1 MVSKRSSAAKSLGLA
16 ILFDFRQVLVIQ
28 INCGFSFRSE
38 LLRSLCILKPLGW
51 LLRVGSVQPACSCCA
66 PESVRTA
73 RQIPQC
79 RSVVRSS
86 RFSAGN
92 LRPAQATAFLYPLFP
107 VRPASIKALV
117 RTTAIWG
124 LSYTNLNHAGLIGGQ
139 DSSASKSTL
148 NSASKNSIVAG
159 WLSSDASRVDSSA
172 HSNRRSRVNGKM
184 ILPKSVCLK
193 SPQVFRVLP
202 NEISLRSSRTYEL
215 CHLGLQPTFARNG
228 TSSKEGCQ
236 PSFAQRRIMLFY
248 ETFHDQPQIANSQY
262 FCHCRSL

>member
-1 MVSKRSSAAKSLGLA
+1 MQLARAVPQKAFVLLVRYLSADQS
-16 ILFDFRQVLVIQ
+16 FDPAAFRRVTYAQRKQ
-28 INCGFSFRSE
+28 
-38 LLRSLCILKPLGW
+38 LL
-51 LLRVGSVQPACSCCA
+51 
-66 PESVRTA
+66 
-73 RQIPQC
+73 
-79 RSVVRSS
+79 
-86 RFSAGN
+86 
-92 LRPAQATAFLYPLFP
+92 FLYPLFP

-193 SPQVFRVLP
+193 SPPQVFRVLP

-228 TSSKEGCQ
+228 TSSKRGL
-236 PSFAQRRIMLFY
+236 S
-248 ETFHDQPQIANSQY
+248 TK
-262 FCHCRSL
+262 FCTKRTLIHF

>member
-1 MVSKRSSAAKSLGLA
+1 MIYYSEQLFSDTFRFQTGARYPDQLWLFFQKRASSLALHTEAPWLAA
-16 ILFDFRQVLVIQ
+16 
-28 INCGFSFRSE
+28 
-38 LLRSLCILKPLGW
+38 
-51 LLRVGSVQPACSCCA
+51 LRVGSVQPACSCCA

-86 RFSAGN
+86 RF
-92 LRPAQATAFLYPLFP
+92 RRVTYAQRKQLLFLYPLFP

-159 WLSSDASRVDSSA
+159 WLSSDASRVDS
-172 HSNRRSRVNGKM
+172 V
-184 ILPKSVCLK
+184 
-193 SPQVFRVLP
+193 
-202 NEISLRSSRTYEL
+202 RTPIDAAE
-215 CHLGLQPTFARNG
+215 
-228 TSSKEGCQ
+228 
-236 PSFAQRRIMLFY
+236 
-248 ETFHDQPQIANSQY
+248 
-262 FCHCRSL
+262 

>member
-1 MVSKRSSAAKSLGLA
+1 MQLARAVPQKAFVLLVRYLSADQS
-16 ILFDFRQVLVIQ
+16 FDPAAFRRVTYAQRKQ
-28 INCGFSFRSE
+28 
-38 LLRSLCILKPLGW
+38 LL
-51 LLRVGSVQPACSCCA
+51 
-66 PESVRTA
+66 
-73 RQIPQC
+73 
-79 RSVVRSS
+79 
-86 RFSAGN
+86 
-92 LRPAQATAFLYPLFP
+92 FLYPLFP

-193 SPQVFRVLP
+193 SPPTGLP
-202 NEISLRSSRTYEL
+202 RSS
-215 CHLGLQPTFARNG
+215 
-228 TSSKEGCQ
+228 K
-236 PSFAQRRIMLFY
+236 
-248 ETFHDQPQIANSQY
+248 
-262 FCHCRSL
+262 

>member
-1 MVSKRSSAAKSLGLA
+1 MPQKAFVLLVRYLSADQS
-16 ILFDFRQVLVIQ
+16 FDTAAFR
-28 INCGFSFRSE
+28 
-38 LLRSLCILKPLGW
+38 
-51 LLRVGSVQPACSCCA
+51 RV
-66 PESVRTA
+66 TY
-73 RQIPQC
+73 
-79 RSVVRSS
+79 
-86 RFSAGN
+86 
-92 LRPAQATAFLYPLFP
+92 AQRKQLPFLYPLFP
-107 VRPASIKALV
+107 ARPASIKALV

-193 SPQVFRVLP
+193 SPPQVFRVLP

-228 TSSKEGCQ
+228 TSSKRGL
-236 PSFAQRRIMLFY
+236 S
-248 ETFHDQPQIANSQY
+248 TK
-262 FCHCRSL
+262 FCTKRTLIHF

>member
-1 MVSKRSSAAKSLGLA
+1 MPQKAFVLLVRYLSADQS
-16 ILFDFRQVLVIQ
+16 FDPAAFRRVTYAQRKQ
-28 INCGFSFRSE
+28 
-38 LLRSLCILKPLGW
+38 LL
-51 LLRVGSVQPACSCCA
+51 
-66 PESVRTA
+66 
-73 RQIPQC
+73 
-79 RSVVRSS
+79 
-86 RFSAGN
+86 
-92 LRPAQATAFLYPLFP
+92 FLYPLFP

-159 WLSSDASRVDSSA
+159 WLSSDASHVDSSA

-193 SPQVFRVLP
+193 SPPQVFRVLP

-215 CHLGLQPTFARNG
+215 CHLGLQPTFARNVHIFQ
-228 TSSKEGCQ
+228 KRVVNQ
-236 PSFAQRRIMLFY
+236 VLHKRRIMLFY
-248 ETFHDQPQIANSQY
+248 ETFHDPTSD
-262 FCHCRSL
+262 CK

>member
-1 MVSKRSSAAKSLGLA
+1 MQLARAVPQKAFVLLVRYLSADQSFDPAAFRRVTYAQRKQL
-16 ILFDFRQVLVIQ
+16 LFSVPTISGAA
-28 INCGFSFRSE
+28 GFN
-38 LLRSLCILKPLGW
+38 
-51 LLRVGSVQPACSCCA
+51 Q
-66 PESVRTA
+66 
-73 RQIPQC
+73 
-79 RSVVRSS
+79 
-86 RFSAGN
+86 
-92 LRPAQATAFLYPLFP
+92 
-107 VRPASIKALV
+107 ALV

-193 SPQVFRVLP
+193 SPPPQVFRVLP

-228 TSSKEGCQ
+228 TSSKRGL
-236 PSFAQRRIMLFY
+236 S
-248 ETFHDQPQIANSQY
+248 TK
-262 FCHCRSL
+262 FCTKRTLIHF

>member
-1 MVSKRSSAAKSLGLA
+1 MLVLCPRKRSYCSSDTSVPISRSIQPLFGGLLTPSAS
-16 ILFDFRQVLVIQ
+16 
-28 INCGFSFRSE
+28 NCF
-38 LLRSLCILKPLGW
+38 
-51 LLRVGSVQPACSCCA
+51 
-66 PESVRTA
+66 
-73 RQIPQC
+73 
-79 RSVVRSS
+79 
-86 RFSAGN
+86 
-92 LRPAQATAFLYPLFP
+92 FLYPLFP

-193 SPQVFRVLP
+193 SPPPQVFRVLP

-228 TSSKEGCQ
+228 TSSKRGL
-236 PSFAQRRIMLFY
+236 S
-248 ETFHDQPQIANSQY
+248 TK
-262 FCHCRSL
+262 FCTKRTLIHF

>member
-1 MVSKRSSAAKSLGLA
+1 MPQKAFVLLVRYLSADQS
-16 ILFDFRQVLVIQ
+16 FDPAAFR
-28 INCGFSFRSE
+28 
-38 LLRSLCILKPLGW
+38 
-51 LLRVGSVQPACSCCA
+51 RV
-66 PESVRTA
+66 TY
-73 RQIPQC
+73 
-79 RSVVRSS
+79 
-86 RFSAGN
+86 
-92 LRPAQATAFLYPLFP
+92 AQRKQLPFLYPLFP
-107 VRPASIKALV
+107 ARPASIKALV

-215 CHLGLQPTFARNG
+215 CHLGLQPTLHETAHLP
-228 TSSKEGCQ
+228 KEGCQ
-236 PSFAQRRIMLFY
+236 PSFAQNGL
-248 ETFHDQPQIANSQY
+248 
-262 FCHCRSL
+262 